1 MIDKK
6 LCDQV
11 KFIRKKMSSDP
22 KTGKPLTQVAFAKS
36 LGKSPSIIAEIE
48 TYKIEPSKAVIKKII
63 EVYGVNLF
71 EEKTDTNFNLD
82 DFVEKEF
89 RPKAGTDPKIDQL
102 LKSIDQSSQK
112 LYETVF
118 PLIKNSPEL
127 KNLES
132 QFRAVSYQL
141 QEQKAENDSLRK
153 EIDRLKNENLRL
165 FTELE
170 KLKGLLEGKK

>member
-63 EVYGVNLF
+63 EVYGQNVLDVNPSEDFLKEYDYSKERLHIDYPSFF
-71 EEKTDTNFNLD
+71 EVKP
-82 DFVEKEF
+82 KE
-89 RPKAGTDPKIDQL
+89 TET
-102 LKSIDQSSQK
+102 QSQS
-112 LYETVF
+112 LT
-118 PLIKNSPEL
+118 
-127 KNLES
+127 
-132 QFRAVSYQL
+132 YQL

-153 EIDRLKNENLRL
+153 ENERLKKENLRL
-165 FTELE
+165 FMELE
-170 KLKGLLEGKK
+170 KTKATSPH